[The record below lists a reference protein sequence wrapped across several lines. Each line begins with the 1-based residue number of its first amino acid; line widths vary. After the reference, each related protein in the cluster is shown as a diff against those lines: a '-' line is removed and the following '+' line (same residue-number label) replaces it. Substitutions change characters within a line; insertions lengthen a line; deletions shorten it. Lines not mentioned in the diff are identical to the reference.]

1 MLSLPLLEFYML
13 TVNPRTRPWPRPR
26 GLATLWD
33 CALIIPR
40 WEELGIEAEDMTAD
54 SSA

>member
-33 CALIIPR
+33 CALR
-40 WEELGIEAEDMTAD
+40 SYRAGKSWELRPKT
-54 SSA
+54 